1 MKQDN
6 QDSIQAKLKQL
17 WGGGQVPDLT
27 EEQTQWALVLWN
39 KINNLKLREQKELDS
54 KGLLT

>member
-27 EEQTQWALVLWN
+27 EEQTQWALVLWK
-39 KINNLKLREQKELDS
+39 KINNLKLREQKEFES
-54 KGLLT
+54 RELLT